1 MHKQAAS
8 AQGETALSVEA
19 SSGKRPKL
27 TGPNEKAQKS
37 SVVINVDSPDRAFD
51 AQLALEGA
59 PKDAPIEAYEPPEDG
74 TLAKGSPR
82 TEGVV
87 MEDTLEVVVAP
98 SFLTRLA
105 NTGPHKPRM
114 SDQRVLSSYIPP

>member
-1 MHKQAAS
+1 MDWTNSRVRESTKEEEAAMLGLVSDFSARMHKQATS

-51 AQLALEGA
+51 A
-59 PKDAPIEAYEPPEDG
+59 
-74 TLAKGSPR
+74 
-82 TEGVV
+82 
-87 MEDTLEVVVAP
+87 
-98 SFLTRLA
+98 
-105 NTGPHKPRM
+105 
-114 SDQRVLSSYIPP
+114 